1 MGTARIRQEQQ
12 AANGVAKHWG
22 PKGHPQMAGMAG
34 IPPSYHPV
42 VGIKTC
48 TQGVFCFFEK
58 KPACGRSLMD
68 VGMYEY

>member
-58 KPACGRSLMD
+58 KKLHVAGL
-68 VGMYEY
+68 